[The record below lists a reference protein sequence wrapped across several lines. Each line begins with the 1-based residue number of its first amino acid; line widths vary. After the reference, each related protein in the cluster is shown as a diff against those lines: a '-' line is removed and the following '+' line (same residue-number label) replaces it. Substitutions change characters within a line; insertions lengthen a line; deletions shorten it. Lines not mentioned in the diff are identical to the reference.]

1 MRANRSL
8 PSYIQLFIFCIS
20 LGRWDLVSATD
31 IGRELCEKASL
42 KLLVTKS
49 ECAMIHNYNSEVV
62 SFAVR
67 ISNMKIIKEDRQQE
81 DYMSIRII
89 PNRSTPVELIG
100 VRWSEPASVDNGRK
114 KYEVRDITIYEFTA
128 KDGGTV
134 YVRKGL
140 NTWQGDRI
148 YKGNI
153 EVNFQF
159 EKNRNDFELLDDRL
173 TDLFQHMELRRE
185 QEQP

>member
-1 MRANRSL
+1 
-8 PSYIQLFIFCIS
+8 
-20 LGRWDLVSATD
+20 
-31 IGRELCEKASL
+31 
-42 KLLVTKS
+42 
-49 ECAMIHNYNSEVV
+49 
-62 SFAVR
+62 
-67 ISNMKIIKEDRQQE
+67 MKIIKEDRQQE

-140 NTWQGDRI
+140 NTVIQI
-148 YKGNI
+148 NKSAP
-153 EVNFQF
+153 VF
-159 EKNRNDFELLDDRL
+159 L
-173 TDLFQHMELRRE
+173 TA
-185 QEQP
+185 

>member
-1 MRANRSL
+1 LESD
-8 PSYIQLFIFCIS
+8 
-20 LGRWDLVSATD
+20 G
-31 IGRELCEKASL
+31 ASL
-42 KLLVTKS
+42 LASRT
-49 ECAMIHNYNSEVV
+49 
-62 SFAVR
+62 
-67 ISNMKIIKEDRQQE
+67 
-81 DYMSIRII
+81 
-89 PNRSTPVELIG
+89 VE
-100 VRWSEPASVDNGRK
+100 K